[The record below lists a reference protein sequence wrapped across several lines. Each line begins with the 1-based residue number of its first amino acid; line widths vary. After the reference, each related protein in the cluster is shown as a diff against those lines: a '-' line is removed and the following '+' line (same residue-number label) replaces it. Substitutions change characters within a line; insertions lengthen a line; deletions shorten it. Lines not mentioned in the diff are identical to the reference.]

1 MFTPERCEE
10 SGLVDQV
17 SDWGAVLD
25 RLAKLGVLDDDTEE
39 FSRVG
44 LIDYVERPL
53 NSKILILSLT
63 EAGGDK
69 IAIVYVEG
77 AIVDGWG
84 DDGTSV
90 GGDEIASRIREIWKD
105 DDYKGLVVYG

>member
-1 MFTPERCEE
+1 M
-10 SGLVDQV
+10 
-17 SDWGAVLD
+17 
-25 RLAKLGVLDDDTEE
+25 
-39 FSRVG
+39 
-44 LIDYVERPL
+44 ERPL
-53 NSKILILSLT
+53 NPQNADLSLA

-90 GGDEIASRIREIWKD
+90 GGDEIASRSKENLER
-105 DDYKGLVVYG
+105 